1 MSDTAENLAFN
12 DAAPLA
18 ERQAAQA
25 ELQKAH
31 MPGALSDL
39 LLPKEDIQPVI
50 DHILNDMAEQD
61 MHKAIKNNIVPFPP
75 KNRGEPGMQ
84 SVYLDDFGLV
94 HQGSYWEKPSAL
106 SFDSMK
112 AMVEQTPV
120 LNAVVMTRI
129 RQIQRFC
136 RVQESGEGPGF
147 TIRHIDREHQIRPE
161 EKKSIEL
168 LNKFF
173 LNCGWEFNP
182 RQRKRL
188 RRDNFSQFMS
198 KAIRDSLT
206 MDAVAIETEM
216 KRNKALGIDG
226 FYAVDGST
234 IRLCTEEGYNG
245 DDEIFA
251 LQVVQGRIRTA
262 YTYDDLIYEPRN
274 VRTDVMAAGYG
285 LSETELLIRVV
296 TGFLNAMT
304 YNINGFDQNSIPK
317 GMLHLYGNY
326 SNEDVAVFK
335 RYWNAMVRG
344 VNNSWSLPVMVSKDQ
359 ESGAKFEAFGA
370 EYNEMYFAKWMSF
383 LVSIICA
390 IYGMS
395 PSEINFESFADSRS
409 SLSGADTAEKL
420 ADSKDKGLR
429 PLMSYFENTFS
440 DFILGEFSEKYVFRF
455 TGLDE
460 EDQDKRHEMR
470 KLVLTVNEA
479 RAQEGYDKMDGPL
492 GDAPLNPSLMGAWQQ
507 IQQAQAPEDFGQP
520 ADGGAPGQEAP
531 GGDEVA
537 AAGDGAEQTDE
548 SQEGAPS
555 GQDTDA
561 DDTAAPD
568 FGQGDDASKDFGKSF
583 GLPPVYVI
591 EP

>member
-1 MSDTAENLAFN
+1 MSDTAPNIAFN
-12 DAAPLA
+12 DAAPA
-18 ERQAAQA
+18 DERYEAQA
-25 ELQKAH
+25 ELQKS
-31 MPGALSDL
+31 ALADA
-39 LLPKEDIQPVI
+39 LLPNENIQPVI
-50 DHILNDMAEQD
+50 NHIVNDLAEQE
-61 MHKAIKNNIVPFPP
+61 MNKAIQDNFVPFAP

-84 SVYLDDFGLV
+84 SVFLDDFGLV

-112 AMVEQTPV
+112 SMVEQTPV
-120 LNAVVMTRI
+120 LNAVIMTRQ

-147 TIRHIDREHQIRPE
+147 TVRHIDKDHQVTAD

-168 LNKFF
+168 LNRFF
-173 LNCGWEFNP
+173 LNCGWEFSP
-182 RQRKRL
+182 RARKRL

-198 KAIRDSLT
+198 KVVRDSLT
-206 MDAVAIETEM
+206 LDAVAIETEM
-216 KRNKALGIDG
+216 KRNRALGIDG
-226 FYAVDGST
+226 FYAVDGAT
-234 IRLCTEEGYNG
+234 IRLCTDEGYNG

-262 YTYDDLIYEPRN
+262 YGFDDLIYEPRN

-296 TGFLNAMT
+296 TGFLNAMS
-304 YNINGFDQNSIPK
+304 YNISGFDNNAIPK

-326 SNEDVAVFK
+326 SQEDVAVFK
-335 RYWNAMVRG
+335 RYWNAMVKG
-344 VNNSWSLPVMVSKDQ
+344 VNNSWALPVMVSKDQ
-359 ESGAKFEAFGA
+359 ESGAKFEPFGV
-370 EYNEMYFAKWMSF
+370 EYNEMYFSKWMSF

-395 PSEINFESFADSRS
+395 PDEINFEAFSSQTS
-409 SLSGADTAEKL
+409 SLSGSDTAEKL

-429 PLMSYFENTFS
+429 PLLSYFENTFS
-440 DFILGEFSEKYVFRF
+440 DFILSDFSDKYVFRF
-455 TGLDE
+455 TGLDP

-479 RAQEGYDKMDGPL
+479 RAQEGYDKLDSPL
-492 GDAPLNPSLMGAWQQ
+492 GEAPLNPSLMGAWQQ

-520 ADGGAPGQEAP
+520 GGGDEQGAQPGQDAP
-531 GGDEVA
+531 GGDMGQPE
-537 AAGDGAEQTDE
+537 GDSASQDDE
-548 SQEGAPS
+548 AQQQAPS

-561 DDTAAPD
+561 NDAAPD
-568 FGQGDDASKDFGKSF
+568 FGQGDDAAKDFGKSF
-583 GLPPVYVI
+583 GLPPIYEI